1 MPTHIY
7 TLTDIMKRKKK
18 KRKEKKKQK
27 KKKKT
32 RLEKL
37 FLNTGRSKGITRKPA
52 KMTMFCCVC
61 KTGLLTTSKRA

>member
-7 TLTDIMKRKKK
+7 TLIDIMKRKKRK
-18 KRKEKKKQK
+18 EKEKEKKKK
-27 KKKKT
+27 KHGWKNYFST
-32 RLEKL
+32 LEDQ
-37 FLNTGRSKGITRKPA
+37 RGITRKPA